1 LKYLKINAENL
12 ILTNGN
18 FKIILYVTASLYSH
32 ENNKAMKE
40 RDNEMKGKFSAIFII
55 AMLLVFL
62 FTGCTSENGVV
73 DEGAGNGS
81 SEFKEVTDMA
91 GRSVPIPQEID
102 SVFSISS
109 AGTIM
114 LYTIDPDLLVGVNYE
129 FNEDEKEYIIDEV
142 KDLPA
147 YGQGGKINQEALIAA
162 APDICISY
170 GTISESEIDYVNT
183 LQEQTGI
190 PFLLVD
196 GSLESTP
203 ETYRFLGEVFQRQ
216 ERCEQLAQYAEEA
229 LNFAKSLNI
238 PEKERVSVYFGNG
251 HESLETAPVGSP
263 HAELFELIGADNVA
277 VVEEIQDKVARI
289 DISAEQIIGW
299 DPEVIILNGEPTE
312 RFSPLDAVNK
322 FKEDPRYKNVRAVID
337 DRVYPVPKYPF
348 SWFDRPSGNNR
359 LIGIY
364 WLADLLYPDLVE
376 VDIDQEARDFYSLFY
391 HMDLNQEQLDMLLG
405 RN

>member
-1 LKYLKINAENL
+1 
-12 ILTNGN
+12 
-18 FKIILYVTASLYSH
+18 
-32 ENNKAMKE
+32 M
-40 RDNEMKGKFSAIFII
+40 
-55 AMLLVFL
+55 
-62 FTGCTSENGVV
+62 
-73 DEGAGNGS
+73 
-81 SEFKEVTDMA
+81 
-91 GRSVPIPQEID
+91 
-102 SVFSISS
+102 
-109 AGTIM
+109 
-114 LYTIDPDLLVGVNYE
+114 
-129 FNEDEKEYIIDEV
+129 
-142 KDLPA
+142 
-147 YGQGGKINQEALIAA
+147 
-162 APDICISY
+162 
-170 GTISESEIDYVNT
+170 
-183 LQEQTGI
+183 QEQTGI

-322 FKEDPRYKNVRAVID
+322 FKEESSI
-337 DRVYPVPKYPF
+337 
-348 SWFDRPSGNNR
+348 
-359 LIGIY
+359 
-364 WLADLLYPDLVE
+364 
-376 VDIDQEARDFYSLFY
+376 
-391 HMDLNQEQLDMLLG
+391 
-405 RN
+405 